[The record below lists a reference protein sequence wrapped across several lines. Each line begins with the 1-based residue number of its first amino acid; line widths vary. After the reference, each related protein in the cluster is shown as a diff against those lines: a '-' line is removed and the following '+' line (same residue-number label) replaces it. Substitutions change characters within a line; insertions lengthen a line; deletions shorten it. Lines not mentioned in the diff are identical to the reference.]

1 MFVKPDTV
9 TPVVRLQLFLA
20 YWQDIYF
27 GQLTEM
33 ALIFSVFTNLIW
45 TMTKIRPKKK
55 TKKKTAVKTWKRLAN
70 CRNEDKTKALRS
82 F

>member
-9 TPVVRLQLFLA
+9 TPVVRLSLLLA

-33 ALIFSVFTNLIW
+33 AVIFFGFYEFNLDYDRNL
-45 TMTKIRPKKK
+45 TEKINPGPRP
-55 TKKKTAVKTWKRLAN
+55 
-70 CRNEDKTKALRS
+70 
-82 F
+82 

>member
-1 MFVKPDTV
+1 MPVKPDTV
-9 TPVVRLQLFLA
+9 TPVVRLLT

-45 TMTKIRPKKK
+45 TITEI
-55 TKKKTAVKTWKRLAN
+55 
-70 CRNEDKTKALRS
+70 
-82 F
+82 